1 MTSVMPGAVI
11 ILCSMAERC
20 AEEYQIAPSMATG

>member
-11 ILCSMAERC
+11 ILCSMAERYV
-20 AEEYQIAPSMATG
+20 EEYQIALSMATG